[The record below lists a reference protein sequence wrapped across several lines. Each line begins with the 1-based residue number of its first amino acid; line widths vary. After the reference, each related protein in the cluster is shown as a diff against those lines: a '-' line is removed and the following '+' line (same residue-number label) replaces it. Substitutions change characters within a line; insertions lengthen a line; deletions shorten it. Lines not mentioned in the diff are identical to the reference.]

1 MIRKVL
7 LPLFVLLSIT
17 SCQKKNAYQNAE
29 TIPESKWAIGQVIS
43 FRDSLTVTDPE
54 KLHFE
59 INLRHSNTYPYQ
71 NIWLYIQTKCSD
83 GTTRMDSVDWK
94 ISEPNGR
101 WLGTGWGSL
110 YTISCQLPDLV
121 IRKNNL
127 EKRWFNIEIQHGL
140 RDDYIKGVEN
150 IGVRLY

>member
-1 MIRKVL
+1 MIRWIILTMMAVL
-7 LPLFVLLSIT
+7 FIT
-17 SCQKKNAYQNAE
+17 SCQKKSAYQNAE
-29 TIPESKWAIGQVIS
+29 TIPDSKWALGDVVS
-43 FRDSLTVTDPE
+43 FRDSLTESDPE

-59 INLRHSNTYPYQ
+59 INLRHTNIYPYQ

-83 GTTRMDSVDWK
+83 GTTRMDSIDWT

-110 YTISCQLPDLV
+110 YNLSYQLPDLE
-121 IRKNNL
+121 IKKNNQ
-127 EKRWFNIEIQHGL
+127 KRWFYIEIQHGL
-140 RDDYIKGVEN
+140 RDEYIKGVEN